1 MHRLK
6 KGRFSQSILV
16 HVRDPV
22 HTPSAEHVNVADAVL
37 YPASHETVH
46 VLPTDVLV
54 HTVYVAD
61 TRPGDDGH
69 THTAIVHDCVWVSD
83 GHAAPP
89 FDADIVTVA
98 VCVWTP
104 GPHVSEH
111 ALHALHDTLQL
122 I

>member
-1 MHRLK
+1 M
-6 KGRFSQSILV
+6 
-16 HVRDPV
+16 RDPV

-46 VLPTDVLV
+46 VLPTDVLM

-61 TRPGDDGH
+61 TRPGDNGH
-69 THTAIVHDCVWVSD
+69 AHAVTVHDCVCVSS
-83 GHAAPP
+83 GHAVPP
-89 FDADIVTVA
+89 FAADTVTVA

-111 ALHALHDTLQL
+111 ALHALHDTLQFTRAANAFRKVNNV
-122 I
+122 